1 MDFQGPPCYSKSMET
16 TRKYEFK
23 PIEELVFTDDFM
35 FGAVMREPDICKGI
49 LERLLQIE
57 IDRIEYP
64 ELQKPMSPFYSRK
77 GVRLDVYVTGS
88 GRVFDVECQTYS
100 VEDIGK
106 RMRYY
111 QSMLDMDSLLKGAAY
126 SELRESYIIFICLD
140 DPFGEGL
147 PVYSFE
153 RKCRESSGVDLG
165 DRSHHVVFNASAYKE
180 EKDPEI
186 KDFLS
191 FVKNAR
197 AESEFT
203 RGIAEMVQAKKFEQ
217 TFINEYLAWNLHDQD
232 VERRGKKEGREEGRK
247 EGRKEGLKDG
257 RKEGQNVILKLS
269 QRLITTG
276 RSDDLVRASSDEAYL
291 QQLLADEGL
300 LS

>member
-1 MDFQGPPCYSKSMET
+1 M
-16 TRKYEFK
+16 
-23 PIEELVFTDDFM
+23 
-35 FGAVMREPDICKGI
+35 
-49 LERLLQIE
+49 
-57 IDRIEYP
+57 
-64 ELQKPMSPFYSRK
+64 
-77 GVRLDVYVTGS
+77 
-88 GRVFDVECQTYS
+88 
-100 VEDIGK
+100 
-106 RMRYY
+106 
-111 QSMLDMDSLLKGAAY
+111 
-126 SELRESYIIFICLD
+126 
-140 DPFGEGL
+140 
-147 PVYSFE
+147 
-153 RKCRESSGVDLG
+153 
-165 DRSHHVVFNASAYKE
+165 VFNASAYKE